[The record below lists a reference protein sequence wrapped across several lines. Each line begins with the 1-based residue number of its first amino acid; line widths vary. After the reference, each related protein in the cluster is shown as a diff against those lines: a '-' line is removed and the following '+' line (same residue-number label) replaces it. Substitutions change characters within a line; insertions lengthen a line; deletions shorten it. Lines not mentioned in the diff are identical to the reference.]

1 MKIAAII
8 AEYNPFHN
16 GHFRQVRILK
26 DRMGYD
32 HVIAIMSP
40 DFVQRGEPA
49 LFGMYDRARAA
60 MAGGVDA
67 VFSLPVC
74 LATGSAEYF
83 AEGGVGIAH
92 ALGAV
97 DALCFGCE
105 TPNVSLLHRIA
116 SITNEEPSLFR
127 DRLREKLAEG
137 VPFPA
142 ARAEAIRCVLREQSS
157 SGIPAFD
164 VPEEPNNIL
173 AVEYVRAILKMN
185 SHLKPLPIL
194 REGSA
199 YDDDR
204 LIRSSEETPLLP
216 SAAAIRKAVRERFSK
231 EGDADEPDMKK
242 ALDLI
247 RSDLGC
253 AIPPESSD
261 ILMNTLS
268 RKEICST
275 IKYDLLM
282 HFALLQF
289 TGRSSREDI
298 TAVTA
303 SSVKAGPVQDM
314 TPELALRIAGSMG
327 EFRSTASYAAFLHT
341 KNMTRSRINRALL
354 HVLLD
359 IPQALPDAVRS
370 RVSDGGQVR
379 LPGLYTQLIGF
390 RREASGLIRT
400 LQDQARIPVIVKPA
414 SARKLLSGASL
425 RSFETDMYA
434 QEIYNMIRE
443 CPVDLTGYRKTVE
456 IL

>member
-16 GHFRQVRILK
+16 GHFHQVQILK

-67 VFSLPVC
+67 VFLMPVC

-105 TPNVSLLHRIA
+105 TPDTALLHRVA
-116 SITNEEPSLFR
+116 SIANEESPLFR
-127 DRLREKLAEG
+127 GTLRRRLAEG

-142 ARAEAIRCVLREQSS
+142 ARAEAVRHVLQEQNTSA
-157 SGIPAFD
+157 IPAFE
-164 VPEEPNNIL
+164 VPEAPNNIL
-173 AVEYVRAILKMN
+173 AVEYVRAILKLK

-199 YDDDR
+199 YHDDR
-204 LIRSSEETPLLP
+204 LAGLSEETPILP
-216 SAAAIRKAVRERFSK
+216 SAAAIRKAVRNRLCEHADTDERN
-231 EGDADEPDMKK
+231 MKN
-242 ALDLI
+242 ALNLI
-247 RSDLGC
+247 RSDLIR
-253 AIPPESSD
+253 AIPQTSFD
-261 ILMNTLS
+261 ILMHALS
-268 RKEICST
+268 EKRICST
-275 IKYDLLM
+275 QKYDLLM

-289 TGRSSREDI
+289 AGRTVHGD
-298 TAVTA
+298 VTA
-303 SSVKAGPVQDM
+303 SSVNAGAVQDM
-314 TPELALRIAGSMG
+314 TPELAARIAGSIG
-327 EFRSTASYAAFLHT
+327 EFQSTESYAAFLHT
-341 KNMTRSRINRALL
+341 KNLTLSRVNRALL

-370 RVSDGGQVR
+370 RVPDGDEIC

-390 RREASGLIRT
+390 RREASGLIRE
-400 LQDQARIPVIVKPA
+400 LQQQARIPVIVKPA
-414 SARKLLSGASL
+414 SAGKLLSGAAL
-425 RSFETDMYA
+425 QSFETDMYA
-434 QEIYNMIRE
+434 QDIYNMIRE
-443 CPVDLTGYRKTVE
+443 CPVELTGYRKSVE
-456 IL
+456 IM